1 MKKSL
6 LLFFLIPKL
15 CFTQSDTS
23 FNYKN
28 EITHVNQSGINSLLN
43 KYKKKLKQKKGFDAW
58 RLQIKFTSK
67 REAILP
73 YQVKFTN
80 LYPEIPTQIT
90 FNSPY
95 YKLTVGNFKT
105 RHEALKTKH
114 LINKNFPGSHP
125 VSIIIDANLLKQ

>member
-105 RHEALKTKH
+105 R
-114 LINKNFPGSHP
+114 S
-125 VSIIIDANLLKQ
+125 LLRHTSLEGKC